1 MSKLKLRHKVL
12 ICLFGI
18 ITTVMIGAYIY
29 STVCYYKP
37 EPLPQLP
44 SSLSLKDQIFIDTL
58 FFVPVYLGTFL
69 LWFLGVKTKEF
80 IDWLKLR

>member
-1 MSKLKLRHKVL
+1 MKTRYKVL
-12 ICLFGI
+12 LGLMLIV
-18 ITTVMIGAYIY
+18 TAVMIGVYIY
-29 STVCYYKP
+29 SAVCYYKP

-69 LWFLGVKTKEF
+69 LWFLGVKIKEF
-80 IDWLKLR
+80 INRLKLR